1 MDVGDNYRVRLTDT
15 VGFIRKLP
23 HHLVASFRA
32 TLEEAREADLLL
44 HVIDAGHAAWEE
56 QVEVVDGALADLGLY
71 EKGTENG
78 EGRGGSGGEG
88 KENPE
93 RKRVIYVFNKAD
105 LLPDPVAFLERVR
118 ERYPHAVLTSTIPH
132 PPASSPGMDGVGGLR
147 AVLRTSAQALR
158 PIAQIRVPVSD
169 GRLLANL
176 HRDAEVME
184 QVQTDGVVVIT
195 ARVEAKLLGKLRRE
209 GIEVWLG
216 NGEWG
221 AGSGS

>member
-1 MDVGDNYRVRLTDT
+1 
-15 VGFIRKLP
+15 
-23 HHLVASFRA
+23 
-32 TLEEAREADLLL
+32 
-44 HVIDAGHAAWEE
+44 
-56 QVEVVDGALADLGLY
+56 
-71 EKGTENG
+71 
-78 EGRGGSGGEG
+78 
-88 KENPE
+88 
-93 RKRVIYVFNKAD
+93 
-105 LLPDPVAFLERVR
+105 
-118 ERYPHAVLTSTIPH
+118 
-132 PPASSPGMDGVGGLR
+132 
-147 AVLRTSAQALR
+147 
-158 PIAQIRVPVSD
+158 VSD